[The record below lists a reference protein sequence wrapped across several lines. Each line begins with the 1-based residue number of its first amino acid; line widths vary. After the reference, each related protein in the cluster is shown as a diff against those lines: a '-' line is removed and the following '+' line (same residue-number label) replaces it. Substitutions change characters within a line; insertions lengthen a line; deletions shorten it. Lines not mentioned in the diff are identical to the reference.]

1 MITTVEELWAY
12 VLKDLEPKSSA
23 YYRAEYYMGQLIAT
37 YGAQHLI
44 DEYNK
49 NRSAFE
55 LDG

>member
-12 VLKDLEPKSSA
+12 VLKDLEPKSSD

-49 NRSAFE
+49 RQI
-55 LDG
+55 GV